1 MESPAAPESA
11 FGLIIE
17 TLLRAVA
24 RRAGEG
30 IFLWICRGYPGTGP
44 FTIRLCNRLTHVL
57 AKELGPKGI
66 TVNAVAPGPVPTDL
80 FLNGKSDDLVARIK
94 AMNPFGR
101 FGTPKDI
108 ARVVTFLA
116 SDQAA
121 WISGQVIRANGGVI

>member
-1 MESPAAPESA
+1 MESAAPESA

-101 FGTPKDI
+101 P
-108 ARVVTFLA
+108 ARPRTSPA
-116 SDQAA
+116 S
-121 WISGQVIRANGGVI
+121 